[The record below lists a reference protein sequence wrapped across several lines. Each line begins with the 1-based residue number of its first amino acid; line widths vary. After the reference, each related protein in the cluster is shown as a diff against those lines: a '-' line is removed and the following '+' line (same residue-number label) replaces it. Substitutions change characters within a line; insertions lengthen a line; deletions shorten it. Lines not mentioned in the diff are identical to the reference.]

1 MDGKVQRWTD
11 AVCCTCA
18 DRAAWLEDYP
28 HIAINTSEQVVVMH
42 FTKKFP
48 EWHSEIVDTPRPSL
62 WVEQKHVIL
71 EQIFILLHTQLI
83 ASLARY

>member
-1 MDGKVQRWTD
+1 MVDAHLQGSILYHIIIGKVMDGKVQRWTD

-62 WVEQKHVIL
+62 
-71 EQIFILLHTQLI
+71 
-83 ASLARY
+83 